1 MTMRTFF
8 LFLFTLLAALPV
20 QAAER
25 AIVVFD
31 ASGSM
36 WGQIDGKTRI
46 EIARQALSGVLGA
59 VPPSTELGLMVY
71 GHREKGSCSDIE
83 LAVPPE
89 AGSAAAISAFINAV
103 NPKGKTPLTDATR
116 QAAEALR
123 YTEEKSTVIL
133 VTDGLETCNADP
145 CALGKELEASGVD
158 FTAHVVGFGLT
169 KEEGQAVACLAENTG
184 GKYLQASD
192 AGQLAEAL
200 AETVAAPAPE
210 PTPAPAPAEPAKPEF
225 NVEADSVLFEGGPS
239 LADDDRV
246 RWDIY
251 AADPAGKK
259 TGDAVEGNYRGTLKA
274 NLADG
279 HYVGIA
285 KIGDITREVVFD
297 VKAGEIAKPVVNF
310 DAGSLKVTP
319 KFTEN
324 GEETGDIAR
333 VDAFFRD
340 GQQGSYGTI
349 DIVASA
355 GPVTIKGDIA
365 EAKAEMQIDIKA
377 GERKEVVLV
386 IPAGLIVPNA
396 AYAEGSEKVDTHDLR
411 VDIFAGKKDISGNRK
426 GLAGSYGP
434 DAKLYV
440 PAGEHVFVAKLGTV
454 TAEMPVSVAAGER
467 AEPLLVL
474 NAGVLAIAAPGA
486 RRIDI
491 FDMKKDISGNQ
502 KGLSGNYGEKHDE
515 YMSPGEYEIRV
526 EYEGDTPM
534 KTAKATVKAGERTEI
549 TVQ

>member
-8 LFLFTLLAALPV
+8 IFLFTLFAALPA
-20 QAAER
+20 QSAER

-59 VPPSTELGLMVY
+59 VPPATELGLMVY

-83 LAVPPE
+83 LAVPPA

-145 CALGKELEASGVD
+145 CALGKELEAAGVD

-192 AGQLAEAL
+192 AGQLTEAL
-200 AETVAAPAPE
+200 AETVAAPE
-210 PTPAPAPAEPAKPEF
+210 PAPAPAPAEPAKPEF

-239 LADDDRV
+239 LANDDRV
-246 RWDIY
+246 RWEFF
-251 AADPAGKK
+251 AADAEGKRS
-259 TGDAVEGNYRGTLKA
+259 GDPVEGGYDGALKA
-274 NLADG
+274 NLPDG
-279 HYVGIA
+279 RYVGVA
-285 KIGDITREVVFD
+285 RIGVIQREAAFE
-297 VKAGEIAKPVVNF
+297 VKAGETAKPFVNF
-310 DAGSLKVTP
+310 DAGTLKITP

-333 VDAFFRD
+333 VDVFFRD
-340 GQQGSYGTI
+340 GQQGSYGTLEV
-349 DIVASA
+349 IVSA
-355 GPVTIKGDIA
+355 GPVTVKGDIA
-365 EAKAEMQIDIKA
+365 QARAEMQTDIKA
-377 GERKEVVLV
+377 GERKELVLV

-411 VDIFAGKKDISGNRK
+411 VDIFAGKKDIGGNRR

-440 PAGEHVFVAKLGTV
+440 PAGEHVFVAELGAV
-454 TAEMPVSVAAGER
+454 KAEMPVSVAAGER

-474 NAGVLAIAAPGA
+474 NAGVLAITAPGA
-486 RRIDI
+486 KRIDI
-491 FDMKKDISGNQ
+491 FDVKKDISGKQ
-502 KGLSGNYGEKHDE
+502 KGLSGNYGDKHNE
-515 YMSPGEYEIRV
+515 YLSPGEYEIRV

-534 KTAKATVKAGERTEI
+534 KTAKAIVKAGERTEI